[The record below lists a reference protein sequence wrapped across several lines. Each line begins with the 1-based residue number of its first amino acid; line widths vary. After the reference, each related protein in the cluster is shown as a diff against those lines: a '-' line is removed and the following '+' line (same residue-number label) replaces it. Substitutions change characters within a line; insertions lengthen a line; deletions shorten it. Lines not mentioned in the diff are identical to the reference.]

1 MLNTKIILVHP
12 THPGN
17 IGATARA
24 MKNMGLSQLTLVQ
37 PKQFPHAEATVR
49 ASGADDILANV
60 VVCDPLEQALVD
72 CQIVLGT
79 SARDRRLEWPSCTP
93 RAAAKTISELPKEC
107 RAAIVFGRE
116 SSGLTN
122 DELALCHTQ
131 IHIPTVAHFSSLNLS
146 AAVQLIAYE
155 IYLQSCANEQ
165 HVLLEQHV
173 QDLAS
178 VDDLNGFFKQL
189 QETMIDVNFLDMRQP
204 RKLMHRLRRLFQRAQ
219 LSTTEIHILRGF
231 LSAVD
236 KKIN

>member
-37 PKQFPHAEATVR
+37 PKQFPDAEATVR
-49 ASGADDILANV
+49 ASGADDILANAV
-60 VVCDPLEQALVD
+60 LCDTLEEAIAG
-72 CQIVLGT
+72 CQLVLGT

-93 RAAAKTISELPKEC
+93 REAATTIKQLPDNFQ
-107 RAAIVFGRE
+107 AAIVFGRE

-122 DELALCHTQ
+122 DELALCHIQ

-155 IYLQSCANEQ
+155 IYIQSISDGQ
-165 HVLLEQHV
+165 HIARDRDCEE
-173 QDLAS
+173 LAS
-178 VDDLNGFFKQL
+178 ADDLNGFFKQL
-189 QETMIDVNFLDMRQP
+189 QETMIDVNFLDERQP

-219 LSTTEIHILRGF
+219 LSITEINILRGF

>member
-60 VVCDPLEQALVD
+60 VVCDTLEQALVD
-72 CQIVLGT
+72 CQLVLGT

-107 RAAIVFGRE
+107 RAAIV
-116 SSGLTN
+116 
-122 DELALCHTQ
+122 
-131 IHIPTVAHFSSLNLS
+131 
-146 AAVQLIAYE
+146 
-155 IYLQSCANEQ
+155 
-165 HVLLEQHV
+165 
-173 QDLAS
+173 
-178 VDDLNGFFKQL
+178 
-189 QETMIDVNFLDMRQP
+189 DVNFLDMRQP